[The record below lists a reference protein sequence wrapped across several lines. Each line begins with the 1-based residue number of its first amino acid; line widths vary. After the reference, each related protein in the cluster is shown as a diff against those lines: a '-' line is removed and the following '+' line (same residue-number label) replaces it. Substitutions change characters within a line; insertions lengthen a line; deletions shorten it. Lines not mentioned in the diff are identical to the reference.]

1 MAFKACSDAIIPL
14 MVEFHIA
21 LRSEK
26 LFDDIEI
33 EITPLSS
40 VKSDSVL
47 SPLAICFASECGKSR
62 NREIVPSFFLRV
74 GNFVRPH

>member
-1 MAFKACSDAIIPL
+1 MPL

-26 LFDDIEI
+26 LFEDIEI

-40 VKSDSVL
+40 VKSDSVF
-47 SPLAICFASECGKSR
+47 SPLAICIASACGKSR
-62 NREIVPSFFLRV
+62 KREIVPSFFLRV

>member
-1 MAFKACSDAIIPL
+1 MAFNACSDAIIPL

-33 EITPLSS
+33 EMTM
-40 VKSDSVL
+40 VL
-47 SPLAICFASECGKSR
+47 GKVRFSL
-62 NREIVPSFFLRV
+62 ESTCDMLRFGV
-74 GNFVRPH
+74 WKI

>member
-26 LFDDIEI
+26 LFDDIET

-40 VKSDSVL
+40 VKYDSVL
-47 SPLAICFASECGKSR
+47 SPLAICFASE
-62 NREIVPSFFLRV
+62 
-74 GNFVRPH
+74 

>member
-1 MAFKACSDAIIPL
+1 MPL

-33 EITPLSS
+33 EITPLFSE
-40 VKSDSVL
+40 KSDSVL

-62 NREIVPSFFLRV
+62 YREIVPSFFLRV